1 MLCFFLMLYFSVIW
15 FQSILRKT
23 SWTWPSKKITSRPW
37 LFGDKQTSSIEVDE
51 GPSELRLNCFL
62 TPLSSI
68 SINLYYYVLY
78 ILALAAWSN
87 KGHRIL
93 LHNTGPCHLC
103 CHKTPSQGCHYPS
116 HPAHIV
122 TWPRRHRAPDNSQII
137 WWNQS
142 GIAIC
147 ISRGEASRKI
157 HHKCINSSHVVN
169 RYIRSILRYYYLLK
183 WVKNHEVI
191 GYCDDDDFVILR
203 QISWQS
209 EQWTWHG
216 GGRDIPWPGPEQDTV
231 YSSIISRDDDLKFHP
246 FQNHAS
252 AERFHSALFSSH
264 NQARG

>member
-1 MLCFFLMLYFSVIW
+1 MFLSYVVFLGDLISIYLEKNILNLTFEENYVSALAVW
-15 FQSILRKT
+15 WQTNVFQR
-23 SWTWPSKKITSRPW
+23 SWWRPVW
-37 LFGDKQTSSIEVDE
+37 TSSK
-51 GPSELRLNCFL
+51 CFL

-68 SINLYYYVLY
+68 SINLYYVLY
-78 ILALAAWSN
+78 ILALAAWFN

-169 RYIRSILRYYYLLK
+169 RYIRSTLHYYCLLK